1 MSKCEYGHRL
11 LLPAANR
18 HANSKRSLGMKLFY
32 HMIFRKISYCILDIS
47 KSIYSLRVL
56 QCIDVYGEV
65 FIHQSLRSTK
75 SVVSCGG
82 ADTFAFGASSSE
94 LFKTEKKKEKEFLS
108 SHSLCWRA
116 AELLKEL
123 HLKERSAA
131 ASLILRAAV
140 FTASTPPALQRAPR
154 LSARLCRGFSLGG
167 PGFQKS
173 EFLAAVEDI
182 FPVCLSG
189 RALPGAVVS
198 SPLWTD
204 VIAVSRAWAES
215 TLRQRSRMSRCSFMS
230 RHPLLSSRGKSL
242 SRQGFSAAAA
252 RHLGDIQV
260 TMQNVP
266 SAPKAPRTSA
276 SPRSPVELPKQYTS
290 PYSGLGISFC
300 APQEVEMS
308 AAASE
313 GESDDEADDSAGRYP
328 SAVATPSETD
338 AELSA
343 MLLRAA
349 KEIGLEVPKTPP
361 ADPSRLDDWFL
372 GRAPAAPPRSPPV
385 PFFPEVHEELLLSPP
400 LDGGAARGYE
410 AVPQVERAVAVH
422 LCPPGAAT
430 WRDRPHLPSRA
441 CEFSSALAGRTYHAA
456 GQAAT
461 ALHAMATLQVYQAKV
476 LKHLHERG
484 SDQGA
489 MEELRAATDFPL
501 RATKVTARSL
511 GQVMSTIVVQER
523 HLWLTLAQ
531 MADVDKSRFLDA
543 PISQG
548 GLFGDTVEDFAQQFS
563 AVQKQTEAIKHILPR
578 RDIPTM
584 SAGPQPPPARRRGRP
599 PAASKQPAP
608 SPAKVHD
615 PRLAAR
621 RRAGRGRAA
630 PPASQGPVTRKR
642 SAKRG
647 ENRSLGD
654 DNINVPTPGGGP
666 GAVTE
671 RVNSLTSGVQA
682 PSSLFEQRPES
693 ASSDSDSEPD
703 VASAGTREEGKRC
716 PVQSDFSPGRSS
728 FWDQSPSPS
737 PPRLPHCGHVG
748 QRPFDTPGDQ
758 AGSLASASQP
768 LAVVDSDGTSRL
780 CDSVR
785 QASAQ
790 VQRRPFHF
798 CPFGHTCRCAS
809 CGGCS
814 PTGEGRT
821 EPVPPAEMKSGFY
834 SPYFIVPKKSG
845 GLRPIL
851 DLRALNRS
859 LLRLPFKMLTTKR
872 MLTCIRPQD
881 WFAAIDLKD
890 AYFHVSILPRHRPFL
905 RFAFEGR
912 AYQYKVLP
920 FGLSLSPRVFTKVAE
935 AALSPL
941 WQTGIRILNYLDDWL
956 LIAHS
961 RDLLCEQRDLV
972 LRHLSHLGLQV
983 NREKSKLSPVQ
994 RISFLGVELDSVS
1007 MTARLTNER
1016 AQSVLKCLESFR
1028 HKTAVPL
1035 KTFQR
1040 LLGHM
1045 AAAAAVTP
1053 LGLLHMRPLQRWLH
1067 DRVPRWAWHRGTL
1080 RIGVSPQCR
1089 RLFSP
1094 WSDPAFLQAG
1104 VPLGQV
1110 SRHLVVYTDAS
1121 STGWGAVCNGQAASG
1136 SWTGPRLQWHINCL
1150 ELLAVLLA
1158 LRRFRPTLRHKH
1170 VLVRTDSTATVA
1182 YINRQG
1188 GLRSRRMRTQP
1199 CSRPALTA
1207 VHPSWRMATPP
1218 RDSPANLEP
1227 FREAQIDLFASPNP
1241 PTASGS
1247 TPSTRLPTASA
1258 GTHAHSWPP
1267 GPKYAFPPVSLLAQT
1282 LCKIR
1287 EDEEQVLLVAPYWP
1301 TRTWFPELISLAA
1314 APPWKIPLRRD
1325 LLSQGMG
1332 TIWHPRPI
1340 CGTCTSGSWTGRV
1353 RPLRPFTGRDRN
1365 YHSVQSPLY
1374 KAGLCAEMGSVRRL
1388 VFLSRGGP
1396 TEMYD
1401 CSSAFLPARKVGAQ
1415 AVPFNSQSVRCC
1427 HCSVPRCSGWNI
1439 PRPHPIPSWDLSV
1452 ALQGL
1457 REAPFEPLASV
1468 ELKYLSL
1475 KTALLTALASI
1486 KRVGDLQAFS
1496 VDEACLEFGP
1506 GDSHVILRPRPGY
1519 VPKVPTTPFRDQVVN
1534 LQALPLEEADPA
1546 SALLCPVRALRIY
1559 VDRTRHFRRTEQ
1571 LFVCFGGQQ
1580 KGNAVSK
1587 QRLAHWVVD
1596 AISLSYQN
1604 QGEPCPL
1611 GVRAHSTRSV
1621 ASSYALA
1628 HGASLADICRAAD
1641 ITGER
1646 ESGWCRL
1653 AAPFLMDPCAISL
1666 GCSLRRT
1673 WVLHAPQSGLV
1684 RSSACLCSGWVSF
1697 AQQRFH
1703 VLPPP
1708 TPASVQ
1714 LASLW
1719 GPYWPPGR
1727 WEGYAHIRLLTR
1739 PPVGTRETTEGE
1751 RLGYVRNPRSLKE
1764 GTETLHPLP
1773 RPDVALTPGCSSAPQ
1788 QKPE

>member
-1 MSKCEYGHRL
+1 MNVHEHWRVVFACRATPPYIRVYKKAACNHSFRL
-11 LLPAANR
+11 LLLEPR
-18 HANSKRSLGMKLFY
+18 LL
-32 HMIFRKISYCILDIS
+32 SYL
-47 KSIYSLRVL
+47 K
-56 QCIDVYGEV
+56 
-65 FIHQSLRSTK
+65 K
-75 SVVSCGG
+75 
-82 ADTFAFGASSSE
+82 
-94 LFKTEKKKEKEFLS
+94 KKKEKELLS

-140 FTASTPPALQRAPR
+140 FTASTPPALQRAPC

-173 EFLAAVEDI
+173 EFLAVVEDI

-204 VIAVSRAWAES
+204 MIAVSRAWAES
-215 TLRQRSRMSRCSFMS
+215 TLRQRSRMSRRSFMS

-300 APQEVEMS
+300 APQEIEMS

-313 GESDDEADDSAGRYP
+313 GESDDEADDEADDSAGRYP
-328 SAVATPSETD
+328 SAVAAPSETD
-338 AELSA
+338 AELSV

-349 KEIGLEVPKTPP
+349 KEIGLDVPKTPP

-372 GRAPAAPPRSPPV
+372 GGSRGTAALSPV
-385 PFFPEVHEELLLSPP
+385 PFFPEVHEELVRTWRAPHSSRPRPSSSPLAS

-441 CEFSSALAGRTYHAA
+441 CEFSSALAGRTYRAA

-489 MEELRAATDFPL
+489 MEELRAATDFAL

-563 AVQKQTEAIKHILPR
+563 AGPNLRLLVAEGAPPRLPNNQLR
-578 RDIPTM
+578 PLLRYMTPDWQPDVELAVGERHRPRLRD
-584 SAGPQPPPARRRGRP
+584 
-599 PAASKQPAP
+599 P
-608 SPAKVHD
+608 SPAKNLRSVPD
-615 PRLAAR
+615 AGNPEVERIALWGMTTSTSPLPVEGRELSQKESILSPPGFRPRVPSLSS
-621 RRAGRGRAA
+621 A
-630 PPASQGPVTRKR
+630 PEVSPRIRT
-642 SAKRG
+642 
-647 ENRSLGD
+647 RSLMSPAREPGKKVSAAQCSLTFLQD
-654 DNINVPTPGGGP
+654 VLSSGISPLPLPPPGCPTAVTSVNVPMIPLATRL
-666 GAVTE
+666 GAW
-671 RVNSLTSGVQA
+671 LQ
-682 PSSLFEQRPES
+682 L
-693 ASSDSDSEPD
+693 
-703 VASAGTREEGKRC
+703 
-716 PVQSDFSPGRSS
+716 
-728 FWDQSPSPS
+728 PSPS
-737 PPRLPHCGHVG
+737 RWLIRTVRLGYAIQFARRPPRYRGVLSTSVHS
-748 QRPFDTPGDQ
+748 DTH
-758 AGSLASASQP
+758 AAVLRAEVVVLLAKDAI
-768 LAVVDSDGTSRL
+768 
-780 CDSVR
+780 
-785 QASAQ
+785 
-790 VQRRPFHF
+790 
-798 CPFGHTCRCAS
+798 
-809 CGGCS
+809 
-814 PTGEGRT
+814 

-972 LRHLSHLGLQV
+972 FRHLSHLGLQV
-983 NREKSKLSPVQ
+983 NQEKSKLSPVQ

-1028 HKTAVPL
+1028 HETAVPL

-1045 AAAAAVTP
+1045 AAAAAVTL

-1188 GLRSRRMRTQP
+1188 DLRSRRMSQLARHLLLWSQTWLKSLRAVHIPGELNRAADQ
-1199 CSRPALTA
+1199 LTA

-1258 GTHAHSWPP
+1258 GTHWHTAGLR
-1267 GPKYAFPPVSLLAQT
+1267 GPSTPFPQGWAQFGT
-1282 LCKIR
+1282 R
-1287 EDEEQVLLVAPYWP
+1287 ARSVEPARLVP
-1301 TRTWFPELISLAA
+1301 
-1314 APPWKIPLRRD
+1314 
-1325 LLSQGMG
+1325 
-1332 TIWHPRPI
+1332 
-1340 CGTCTSGSWTGRV
+1340 
-1353 RPLRPFTGRDRN
+1353 GRDA
-1365 YHSVQSPLY
+1365 SDLSGLPQAVIETITQSRAPSTRQAYALRW
-1374 KAGLCAEMGSVRRL
+1374 GLFVDWCSSRGEDPQRCTIAVVLSFLQEKLERRL
-1388 VFLSRGGP
+1388 SPSTLKVYVAAIAAYHDAVDGTSLGKHQLIVRFLRG
-1396 TEMYD
+1396 
-1401 CSSAFLPARKVGAQ
+1401 ARRVN
-1415 AVPFNSQSVRCC
+1415 P
-1427 HCSVPRCSGWNI
+1427 

-1452 ALQGL
+1452 TLQGL

-1628 HGASLADICRAAD
+1628 HGASLADICRAA
-1641 ITGER
+1641 
-1646 ESGWCRL
+1646 GWATPNTFPR
-1653 AAPFLMDPCAISL
+1653 FYN
-1666 GCSLRRT
+1666 LRVEAVSSR
-1673 WVLHAPQSGLV
+1673 VL
-1684 RSSACLCSGWVSF
+1684 
-1697 AQQRFH
+1697 
-1703 VLPPP
+1703 
-1708 TPASVQ
+1708 T
-1714 LASLW
+1714 
-1719 GPYWPPGR
+1719 
-1727 WEGYAHIRLLTR
+1727 
-1739 PPVGTRETTEGE
+1739 
-1751 RLGYVRNPRSLKE
+1751 
-1764 GTETLHPLP
+1764 
-1773 RPDVALTPGCSSAPQ
+1773 
-1788 QKPE
+1788 